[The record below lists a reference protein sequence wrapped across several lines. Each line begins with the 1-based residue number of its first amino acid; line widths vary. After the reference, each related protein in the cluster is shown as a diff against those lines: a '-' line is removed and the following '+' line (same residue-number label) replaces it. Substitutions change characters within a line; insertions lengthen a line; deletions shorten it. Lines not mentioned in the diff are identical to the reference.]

1 MVSCAVCIC
10 DPRGRTRLKG
20 RTETLERA
28 RGTISEL
35 QSRFGLALRG
45 PNGESLYDEAAALKL
60 PRTVLLPPKTVIP
73 CAAELKDTG
82 KVDPCLIV
90 QASLPLELLPTHK
103 TIAVGGQVSAIKR
116 SFFAMSS
123 YLTDE
128 AWRAQGYWN
137 GQPLP
142 MLVSI
147 RGAYK
152 YLVRQKSYF
161 FKFENFVGADIDQL
175 SPMQPDERDL
185 KLGRYKWGSDLSDEL
200 TLIVAEF

>member
-1 MVSCAVCIC
+1 
-10 DPRGRTRLKG
+10 LKS
-20 RTETLERA
+20 RA
-28 RGTISEL
+28 EALDKARETISDL
-35 QSRFGLALRG
+35 QSKYGLALRG
-45 PNGESLYDEAAALKL
+45 PNGESLYDDAVALKL

-73 CAAELKDTG
+73 CAAELKEMG

-90 QASLPLELLPTHK
+90 QASLPLELLPPHK
-103 TIAVGGQVSAIKR
+103 TICVGGQVSAIKR

-152 YLVRQKSYF
+152 YLVKQKSYF
-161 FKFENFVGADIDQL
+161 FRFENFVGADIDQL
-175 SPMQPDERDL
+175 SPMQPDERDM
-185 KLGRYKWGSDLSDEL
+185 KLGRYKLGSDLSDEL
-200 TLIVAEF
+200 TVIVAEF

>member
-1 MVSCAVCIC
+1 MNSRAATL
-10 DPRGRTRLKG
+10 DKART
-20 RTETLERA
+20 
-28 RGTISEL
+28 TISDL
-35 QSRFGLALRG
+35 QSKYGLALQG
-45 PNGESLYDEAAALKL
+45 PNGESLYDQAVALKL

-73 CAAELKDTG
+73 CAAELKDIG

-90 QASLPLELLPTHK
+90 QSSLPLELLPTHRS
-103 TIAVGGQVSAIKR
+103 IAVGGQVNVIKR
-116 SFFAMSS
+116 SFFALSS

-137 GQPLP
+137 GKPLP

-161 FKFENFVGADIDQL
+161 FKLDNFVGADIDQL

-185 KLGRYKWGSDLSDEL
+185 KLNRYKWGSDLSDEL
-200 TLIVAEF
+200 TLIVADF

>member
-1 MVSCAVCIC
+1 LK
-10 DPRGRTRLKG
+10 TRAEALDKA
-20 RTETLERA
+20 RA
-28 RGTISEL
+28 TISDL
-35 QSRFGLALRG
+35 QSKYGLALQG
-45 PNGESLYDEAAALKL
+45 PNGESLYEEAVALKL

-73 CAAELKDTG
+73 CAAEIKDIG

-90 QASLPLELLPTHK
+90 QSSLPLELLPMHK
-103 TIAVGGQVSAIKR
+103 TIMVGGQVNAIKR

-123 YLTDE
+123 YITDE

-152 YLVRQKSYF
+152 YLVKQKSYF
-161 FKFENFVGADIDQL
+161 FKCENYVGADIDQL

-185 KLGRYKWGSDLSDEL
+185 KLNRYKWGSDLSDEL
-200 TLIVAEF
+200 TLIVADF

>member
-1 MVSCAVCIC
+1 MKSRAEAL
-10 DPRGRTRLKG
+10 DK
-20 RTETLERA
+20 A
-28 RGTISEL
+28 RGVISDL
-35 QSRFGLALRG
+35 QAKHGLALRG

-73 CAAELKDTG
+73 CAAELKDAG

-90 QASLPLELLPTHK
+90 QSSLPLELLPAHK
-103 TIAVGGQVSAIKR
+103 TMAVGGQVTAIRR
-116 SFFAMSS
+116 SLYAMSS
-123 YLTDE
+123 YITDE

-142 MLVSI
+142 LLVSI

-161 FKFENFVGADIDQL
+161 FKLDNFVGADIDQL

-200 TLIVAEF
+200 TLIVADF